1 MYIPFLSQE
10 DIILDNNGKI
20 IPGAKISVFDPV
32 SNTPVNIYTYDGSNE
47 LYTIAP
53 NPVYLNGESRP
64 EHTYFCD
71 RLVLCRLYKYIGN
84 FSDPRVDDD
93 TNNWLFIREWNGAF
107 TEDTVKNDTIIYGIE
122 SLTEANTG
130 LGSVTVVGYYNDHD
144 CEARTYYWDANC
156 TQTPDN
162 GYIVKSNDKDT
173 GRWILK
179 FDGEY
184 LPSTYYGV
192 YPGSEAN
199 INALLTYV
207 DTVGTASMKTAPGV
221 YFVRGDY
228 KASSVALTTSKKL
241 LIDNVSSF
249 TRASITSSTDI
260 KVIGGETNHYI
271 TDLYGVKVAHSTW
284 YKTLQ
289 GFLDSGA
296 KEMIFDQNINV
307 TQAPVLT
314 KNTTLHNVHLVNNT
328 NMYAGWMGFN
338 NFMLTLDRCTVDD
351 HLFYPSTSRIFFQ
364 NMLVT
369 DRYFIQ
375 PTVQNMDISRIN
387 CDDFNFNL
395 CNFDNAEIY
404 LKWMYQKG
412 NTDIDMEGRLV
423 SDIDFAPSLTG
434 LHNCRFNTLTL
445 NDSSKEVFLEN
456 CQGTIRSVNVKSLKI
471 QKCMLTIDVDVT
483 LNGGILDIVNS
494 ELSGS
499 GTFSAGNTYAV
510 NIERSNVS
518 QNITF
523 PYITNPA
530 TQYFDIII
538 DNSNVTGTI
547 EVKKLKMTNSKAG
560 TVKIYGASG
569 ASVLIGN
576 VTLENNVIDD
586 FGFFTVTGYEQVV
599 SNCTFVQTRI
609 VNNTFNNSFT
619 CPFYVTDSESN
630 KHEFISRTGAHDY
643 LYRGNN
649 GQCPIDST
657 QLVTQLPYTDGAY
670 KDADEHTWNLELK
683 HTLRL
688 FLPGERLVLGTTLGS
703 KMVNLEVNDD
713 TRSVNAI
720 PKSNFGMFHAGSQDS
735 SDNDYFLMCLATDYH
750 DDNHSITN
758 AVITQINSTVGV

>member
-10 DIILDNNGKI
+10 DLILDNNRQI
-20 IPGAKISVFDPV
+20 IPGAKIEVFDPV

-93 TNNWLFIREWNGAF
+93 TNNWLYVREWNGAY
-107 TEDTVKNDTIIYGIE
+107 TEDTVMNDTIVFGLDGLK
-122 SLTEANTG
+122 SANPS
-130 LGSVTVVGYYNDHD
+130 LGSVNVVGYWNSTD
-144 CEARTYYWDANC
+144 CASRNYVWDSNC
-156 TQTPDN
+156 VQTPDN

-260 KVIGGETNHYI
+260 KVIGGETNHFI
-271 TDLYGVKVAHSTW
+271 TDLYGVKTAHSSW
-284 YKTLQ
+284 YKSLQ

-296 KEMIFDQNINV
+296 KELIFDDSNNF
-307 TQAPVLT
+307 TQAPVMT
-314 KNTTLHNVHLVNNT
+314 KNTTLSNAHLVNNT
-328 NMYAGWMGFN
+328 NAYANWMGFN
-338 NFMLTLDRCTVDD
+338 NFTLTLDRCTVDD

-369 DRYFIQ
+369 DRYFYA
-375 PTVQNMDISRIN
+375 PTVQNIDISYIN

-395 CNFDNAEIY
+395 CNFDNAAVY
-404 LKWMYQKG
+404 LKWKYQKG
-412 NTDIDMEGRLV
+412 YTDIDMEGRMV
-423 SDIDFAPSLTG
+423 GSDIDFAPSLTG

-445 NDSSKEVFLEN
+445 NDSSKTVFLEN
-456 CQGTIRSVNVKSLKI
+456 CQGILRSVNSANLIIYNCRLTLDTNLALAQSGLLNIKDSVITGTGDIQAGADFALMIEHSTLEPSITCPNVTNTNAQPYDVIVK
-471 QKCMLTIDVDVT
+471 
-483 LNGGILDIVNS
+483 
-494 ELSGS
+494 GS
-499 GTFSAGNTYAV
+499 TVG
-510 NIERSNVS
+510 NIEL
-518 QNITF
+518 
-523 PYITNPA
+523 
-530 TQYFDIII
+530 
-538 DNSNVTGTI
+538 
-547 EVKKLKMTNSKAG
+547 KKLEMTNSKAG
-560 TVKIYGASG
+560 SVKIYGAFNGTSG
-569 ASVLIGN
+569 LIDN

-586 FGFFTVTGYEQVV
+586 FGFFTVTNFESTVN
-599 SNCTFVQTRI
+599 NCIFVNIRI

-619 CPFYVTDSESN
+619 CPFYVTDSEGN
-630 KHEFISRTGAHDY
+630 KYEFISSTGAHNG
-643 LYRGNN
+643 LYIGNHGN
-649 GQCPIDST
+649 CPIDST
-657 QLVTQLPYTDGAY
+657 QLVTTLPYTDGAY
-670 KDADEHTWNLELK
+670 KDADNHEWPLELT
-683 HTLRL
+683 HTFRM
-688 FLPGERLVLGTTLGS
+688 FLPGERLIKGKVIGA
-703 KMVNLEVNDD
+703 KMVEMFTSYGSD
-713 TRSVNAI
+713 TQVIN
-720 PKSNFGMFHAGSQDS
+720 PLNYGLFHAGSLDA
-735 SDNDYFLMCLATDYH
+735 SDNDYCKMCLASDYPAL
-750 DDNHSITN
+750 DVN
-758 AVITQINSTVGV
+758 VITFINMMGA

>member
-10 DIILDNNGKI
+10 DLILDNNRQI
-20 IPGAKISVFDPV
+20 IPGAKIEVFDPV
-32 SNTPVNIYTYDGSNE
+32 SNTPVDVYVYDGSNE

-93 TNNWLFIREWNGAF
+93 TNNWLFIREWNGAY

-122 SLTEANTG
+122 SLTTANTG

-192 YPGSEAN
+192 YPCSEAN

-207 DTVGTASMKTAPGV
+207 DTVGTASIKTAPGV

-241 LIDNVSSF
+241 LIDNESSF

-260 KVIGGETNHYI
+260 KVIGGETRHFI
-271 TDLYGVKVAHSTW
+271 TDLYGVKTAHSSW

-296 KEMIFDQNINV
+296 KELIFDQNVNV

-369 DRYFIQ
+369 DRYFYV
-375 PTVQNMDISRIN
+375 PTVQNIDISRIN

-395 CNFDNAEIY
+395 CNFDNASVY
-404 LKWMYQKG
+404 LKWKYQKG
-412 NTDIDMEGRLV
+412 VTDIDMQGRLV
-423 SDIDFAPSLTG
+423 SDIDYAPSLIG

-456 CQGTIRSVNVKSLKI
+456 CQGTIRSVNVKSLAVN
-471 QKCMLTIDVDVT
+471 KCRLTVDVDVT
-483 LNGGILDIVNS
+483 LNGGILNIVDS

-499 GTFSAGNTYAV
+499 GTLSAGNQFAL

-523 PYITNPA
+523 PYITDPA
-530 TQYFDIII
+530 SQYFDIII

-547 EVKKLKMTNSKAG
+547 EVKKLTMTNSKAG
-560 TVKIYGASG
+560 TVKIYG
-569 ASVLIGN
+569 SVGSMPEIGN
-576 VTLENNVIDD
+576 VKLENNVIDD
-586 FGFFTVTGYEQVV
+586 FGFFAVTGYEHIV
-599 SNCTFVQTRI
+599 SNCAFVQTRI

-619 CPFYVTDSESN
+619 CPFYLTGSDS
-630 KHEFISRTGAHDY
+630 KKYEFISRMPFHDF

-657 QLVTQLPYTDGAY
+657 QLVTTLPYTDGAY
-670 KDADEHTWNLELK
+670 QDADEHTWNLELT
-683 HTLRL
+683 HTFRM
-688 FLPGERLVLGTTLGS
+688 FVPGERLVKGTILGA
-703 KMVNLEVNDD
+703 KMVEFFTSYGSGTEGIAPVNY
-713 TRSVNAI
+713 
-720 PKSNFGMFHAGSQDS
+720 GLFHAGSQDN
-735 SDNDYFLMCLATDYH
+735 SDNDYFLMCLATDYPALA
-750 DDNHSITN
+750 NT
-758 AVITQINSTVGV
+758 VITFINSTVGV

>member
-1 MYIPFLSQE
+1 MFVSFLSQ
-10 DIILDNNGKI
+10 DDLILDNNRQI
-20 IPGAKISVFDPV
+20 IPGAKIEVLDPV

-122 SLTEANTG
+122 SLKEANTG
-130 LGSVTVVGYYNDHD
+130 LGSVTVVGYYNEHD

-162 GYIVKSNDKDT
+162 GYIVKSNDKDA

-207 DTVGTASMKTAPGV
+207 DAVGTASVKTAPGV

-228 KASSVALTTSKKL
+228 KASSVALTTAKKL
-241 LIDNVSSF
+241 LIDNNSSF

-260 KVIGGETNHYI
+260 TVIGGETNHYI
-271 TDLYGVKVAHSTW
+271 TDLYGVKTAHSSW
-284 YKTLQ
+284 YKSMQ

-296 KEMIFDQNINV
+296 KELIFDQNINV

-328 NMYAGWMGFN
+328 NMYTGWMGFN

-369 DRYFIQ
+369 DRYFYA

-395 CNFDNAEIY
+395 CNFDNAAIY
-404 LKWMYQKG
+404 LKWKYQKG
-412 NTDIDMEGRLV
+412 YTDIDMEGRSV
-423 SDIDFAPSLTG
+423 TDIDFAPSLTS
-434 LHNCRFNTLTL
+434 LKNCTFNTLTL
-445 NDSSKEVFLEN
+445 NDSSKVVLLEN
-456 CQGTIRSVNVKSLKI
+456 CNGTIRSVNVKTLKI
-471 QKCMLTIDVDVT
+471 QKCMLTIDVNVT
-483 LNGGILDIVNS
+483 LNGGILDIVDS

-499 GTFSAGNTYAV
+499 GTLSAGNAFAL

-530 TQYFDIII
+530 TQYYDIII
-538 DNSNVTGTI
+538 DNSNVTGDI

-560 TVKIYGASG
+560 TVKIYGAMG
-569 ASVLIGN
+569 ATGLIGN

-586 FGFFTVTGYEQVV
+586 FGFFGVTNFESTVN
-599 SNCTFVQTRI
+599 NCTFVQTRI

-630 KHEFISRTGAHDY
+630 KHEFISRTGAHEY
-643 LYRGNN
+643 LYRGNH
-649 GQCPIDST
+649 GHCPIDST

-670 KDADEHTWNLELK
+670 QDADEHTWSLELT
-683 HTLRL
+683 HTFRL
-688 FLPGERLVLGTTLGS
+688 FLPGERLVKGTILGS
-703 KMVNLEVNDD
+703 KMVEFHVAYGSD
-713 TRSVNAI
+713 AI
-720 PKSNFGMFHAGSQDS
+720 GISPLNYGLFHAGSQDNS
-735 SDNDYFLMCLATDYH
+735 GNDYFLMALATDYPALA
-750 DDNHSITN
+750 NT
-758 AVITQINSTVGV
+758 VITQINMMGA

>member
-1 MYIPFLSQE
+1 MFVSFLSQK
-10 DIILDNNGKI
+10 DRILDNNGNI

-32 SNTPVNIYTYDGSNE
+32 SNTPVDIYTYDGANE
-47 LYTIAP
+47 SYTIAP
-53 NPVYLNGESRP
+53 NPIYLNGTSSP
-64 EHTYFCD
+64 EQTYFAD
-71 RLVLCRLYKYIGN
+71 RLVLCMLYKYIGN

-93 TNNWLFIREWNGAF
+93 TNNWAYVKQWNGAF

-122 SLTEANTG
+122 ALADANTA

-156 TQTPDN
+156 NQTPDN
-162 GYIVKSNDKDT
+162 GYIVKSKNKDT

-207 DTVGTASMKTAPGV
+207 DSVGTASMKTAPGV
-221 YFVRGDY
+221 YFVKGNY
-228 KASSVALTTSKKL
+228 TGSSVALTTAKKL
-241 LIDNVSSF
+241 LIDNDSSF
-249 TRASITSSTDI
+249 TRASITSSSDI
-260 KVIGGETNHYI
+260 KVIGGVTNHFI
-271 TDLYGVKVAHSTW
+271 TDLYGVKVAHISW
-284 YKTLQ
+284 YKSLQ

-296 KEMIFDQNINV
+296 KELIFEDQLNV

-314 KNTTLHNVHLVNNT
+314 KNTTLRNVHLVNNCR
-328 NMYAGWMGFN
+328 NSNYCGYFGFN
-338 NFMLTLDRCTVDD
+338 NYTLTLDRCTVDD

-369 DRYFIQ
+369 DRYFFR
-375 PTVQNMDISRIN
+375 PTTQSIDISRIN
-387 CDDFNFNL
+387 ADNIYL
-395 CNFDNAEIY
+395 HNFDNATIY

-412 NTDIDMEGRLV
+412 NTDIDMQGRLV

-434 LHNCRFNTLTL
+434 LRNCLFNTLTL
-445 NDSSKEVFLEN
+445 NDSKKEVFLEN
-456 CQGTIRSVNVKSLKI
+456 CQGTIRSVNVKTLAVN
-471 QKCMLTIDVDVT
+471 KCRLTIDVDVT
-483 LNGGILDIVNS
+483 LNGGILDIVDS

-499 GTFSAGNTYAV
+499 GVFSAGNQFAL

-530 TQYFDIII
+530 SQYYDIII

-547 EVKKLKMTNSKAG
+547 EVKKLTMTNSKAG
-560 TVKIYGASG
+560 TVKIYG
-569 ASVLIGN
+569 SVGSSMPAIGN
-576 VTLENNVIDD
+576 VKLENNVIDD
-586 FGFFTVTGYEQVV
+586 FGFFTVTGYESTI
-599 SNCTFVQTRI
+599 SNCIFVQTRI

-619 CPFYVTDSESN
+619 CPFYVTDSES
-630 KHEFISRTGAHDY
+630 KKYEFISRTGAHDF

-657 QLVTQLPYTDGAY
+657 QLVTTLPYTDGAY
-670 KDADEHTWNLELK
+670 EDAEQHTWNLELK
-683 HTLRL
+683 HTFRM
-688 FLPGERLVLGTTLGS
+688 FVPGERLVLGTTLGA
-703 KMVNLEVNDD
+703 KMVEFFTTYGSGTEAIAPVNY
-713 TRSVNAI
+713 
-720 PKSNFGMFHAGSQDS
+720 GLFHAGSQDN
-735 SDNDYFLMCLATDYH
+735 SDNDYFHMCLATTYPALA
-750 DDNHSITN
+750 NT
-758 AVITQINSTVGV
+758 VITFINSTVGV

>member
-1 MYIPFLSQE
+1 MYIPILSQK
-10 DIILDNNGKI
+10 DVILDNSGNI
-20 IPGAKISVFDPV
+20 IPGAKIAIYDPV
-32 SNTPVNIYTYDGSNE
+32 SNTPVDVYVYDGANE
-47 LYTIAP
+47 RYVIST
-53 NPVYLNGESRP
+53 NPIYLNGSSSP

-71 RLVLCRLYKYIGN
+71 RLVLCMLYKYIGN

-93 TNNWLFIREWNGAF
+93 TNNWAYVKQWNGSF

-122 SLTEANTG
+122 ALMEANTD

-162 GYIVKSNDKDT
+162 GYIVKSNDKDK

-207 DTVGTASMKTAPGV
+207 DVVGTASIKTAPGV

-228 KASSVALTTSKKL
+228 KASSVALTTAKKV
-241 LIDNVSSF
+241 LIDNASSF
-249 TRASITSSTDI
+249 TRASITSATDI
-260 KVIGGETNHYI
+260 KVIGGETKHFI
-271 TDLYGVKVAHSTW
+271 TDLYGVKTAHSSW

-296 KEMIFDQNINV
+296 KELIFDQNINV
-307 TQAPVLT
+307 TQAPVMT

-328 NMYAGWMGFN
+328 NMNVGWMGFN
-338 NFMLTLDRCTVDD
+338 NFMLTLDRCEVDD

-369 DRYFIQ
+369 DRYFFQ
-375 PTVQNMDISRIN
+375 PTVQNIDISRIN

-395 CNFDNAEIY
+395 CNFDNATIY
-404 LKWMYQKG
+404 LKWAYQKG
-412 NTDIDMEGRLV
+412 YTDINMEGRVV

-434 LHNCRFNTLTL
+434 LHNCFFHTLTL
-445 NDSSKEVFLEN
+445 NDSKKSVFLEN
-456 CQGTIRSVNVKSLKI
+456 CQGTIRSVNVKTLNI
-471 QKCMLTIDVDVT
+471 QKCRLTIDVNVT
-483 LNGGILDIVNS
+483 LNGGVLDIVDS

-499 GTFSAGNTYAV
+499 GVFSAGSSFAL
-510 NIERSNVS
+510 NIARSNVS

-523 PYITNPA
+523 PNITNPA
-530 TQYFDIII
+530 TQYYDIII
-538 DNSNVTGTI
+538 DNSNVTGDI

-569 ASVLIGN
+569 ASILIGN

-586 FGFFTVTGYEQVV
+586 FGFFTVTGFESTI
-599 SNCTFVQTRI
+599 SNCVFVQTRI

-619 CPFYVTDSESN
+619 CPFYVTGSDS
-630 KHEFISRTGAHDY
+630 KKYEFISRTGNHEY
-643 LYRGNN
+643 LYRGNH

-657 QLVTQLPYTDGAY
+657 QLVTTLPYTDGAY
-670 KDADEHTWNLELK
+670 EDADQHTWSLELK
-683 HTLRL
+683 HTFRM
-688 FLPGERLVLGTTLGS
+688 FLPGERLVKGTILGAKMIEFFTSYGS
-703 KMVNLEVNDD
+703 GTEGIAPVNYGL
-713 TRSVNAI
+713 
-720 PKSNFGMFHAGSQDS
+720 FHAGSQDNS
-735 SDNDYFLMCLATDYH
+735 GNDYFHMCLATDYPALA
-750 DDNHSITN
+750 NT
-758 AVITQINSTVGV
+758 VITFINSTVGV

>member
-10 DIILDNNGKI
+10 DIILDNYGKI
-20 IPGAKISVFDPV
+20 IPGAKIEVFDPV

-122 SLTEANTG
+122 SLKEANTG

-207 DTVGTASMKTAPGV
+207 DTVGTASIKTAPGV

-241 LIDNVSSF
+241 LIDNGSSF

-260 KVIGGETNHYI
+260 KVIGGETHHYI
-271 TDLYGVKVAHSTW
+271 TDLYGVKTAHSSW

-296 KEMIFDQNINV
+296 KELIFDQNVNV

-351 HLFYPSTSRIFFQ
+351 HLFYPSTARIFFQ
-364 NMLVT
+364 NMVVT
-369 DRYFIQ
+369 DRYFYV

-395 CNFDNAEIY
+395 CNFDNASVY
-404 LKWMYQKG
+404 LKWKYQKG
-412 NTDIDMEGRLV
+412 VTDIDMEGRLV

-445 NDSSKEVFLEN
+445 NDSSKSVFLEN
-456 CQGTIRSVNVKSLKI
+456 CQGTIRSVNVKTLKI
-471 QKCMLTIDVDVT
+471 QKCALTIDVNVT
-483 LNGGILDIVNS
+483 LNGGILDIVDS
-494 ELSGS
+494 ELSGN
-499 GTFSAGNTYAV
+499 GTFSAGNQFAL

-523 PYITNPA
+523 PYITNPS

-547 EVKKLKMTNSKAG
+547 EVKKLTMTNSKAG
-560 TVKIYGASG
+560 TVKIYG
-569 ASVLIGN
+569 SVGSMPAIGN
-576 VTLENNVIDD
+576 VKLENNVIDD
-586 FGFFTVTGYEQVV
+586 FGFFTVTGYEHIV
-599 SNCTFVQTRI
+599 SNCAFVQTRI

-619 CPFYVTDSESN
+619 CPFYVTGSDS
-630 KHEFISRTGAHDY
+630 KKYEFISRTGAHDF

-649 GQCPIDST
+649 GLCPIDST
-657 QLVTQLPYTDGAY
+657 QLVTTLPYTDGAY
-670 KDADEHTWNLELK
+670 QDADEHTWNLELK
-683 HTLRL
+683 HTFRM
-688 FLPGERLVLGTTLGS
+688 FVPGERLVKGTILGA
-703 KMVNLEVNDD
+703 KMVEFFTTYGSGTEGIAPVNY
-713 TRSVNAI
+713 
-720 PKSNFGMFHAGSQDS
+720 GLFHAGSQDN
-735 SDNDYFLMCLATDYH
+735 SDNDYFLMCLATDYPALA
-750 DDNHSITN
+750 NT
-758 AVITQINSTVGV
+758 VITFINSTVGV